1 MLADTDLLEFLA
13 NVQWVRVIVTIMATA
28 VGVVLGIYV
37 PARLLEMHTNQ
48 PAARYVWYVIGTITL
63 VMVYICMY
71 GYGLFWEL
79 YSNSEAAA

>member
-1 MLADTDLLEFLA
+1 MLAEFDLLEFLA
-13 NVQWVRVIVTIMATA
+13 NVQWVRVVVTIMATA

-63 VMVYICMY
+63 IMVYICMY

>member
-1 MLADTDLLEFLA
+1 MLAEFDLFEFLGNIA
-13 NVQWVRVIVTIMATA
+13 WIRVIITIMATA
-28 VGVVLGIYV
+28 VGVVAGIWV
-37 PARLLEMHTNQ
+37 PARLLEVHTNQ

-79 YSNSEAAA
+79 YATSEAAA